1 MKSYRVW
8 TANSGVIVINAKTIN
23 IIYAEHDSY
32 LNDKPI
38 KIIFIDNKDHIIA
51 EFYCD
56 MISGWAELECIA
68 DAVWIPV
75 EERPPK
81 ENETVIASTLHG
93 VYPEARYTKEN
104 GWEWAY
110 ESGADYW
117 VELEYVTAWMPIP
130 KPYKEKEE

>member
-1 MKSYRVW
+1 MKTKKYRVW
-8 TANSGVIVINAKTIN
+8 ISHSCPVDIEAKN
-23 IIYAEHDSY
+23 
-32 LNDKPI
+32 I
-38 KIIFIDNKDHIIA
+38 KIISIDDEPKKIIFLGNDHYTIA